1 MLGKI
6 KHKTT
11 HLLAIAAQRLMLG
24 KIKHKTY
31 STSHNHS
38 LTDGY
43 YCWYQ
48 TMLGKIKHKTY
59 STYTSTITAW
69 LTAIAAGV
77 RLVLG
82 KIKHKTYLTS
92 TITA

>member
-1 MLGKI
+1 MAI
-6 KHKTT
+6 KP
-11 HLLAIAAQRLMLG
+11 AGIRL
-24 KIKHKTY
+24 
-31 STSHNHS
+31 
-38 LTDGY
+38 
-43 YCWYQ
+43 
-48 TMLGKIKHKTY
+48 MLGKIKHKTY

-69 LTAIAAGV
+69 LTAIAAGI